1 MSNIPPDQDINLS
14 FLDEISDGS
23 TEFMIETIDMFLVNT
38 PGALQTIIEAI
49 NDKDWP
55 TVNIAAHKLK
65 PNLGFFGMS
74 VCQGM
79 MQEIELMVKPGNPDL
94 IVLLAKFN
102 NVSDRIATN
111 IITLEEIKSEK
122 QNYRQDSIR

>member
-1 MSNIPPDQDINLS
+1 MSNILPDQDINLS

-38 PGALQTIIEAI
+38 PVALQTISEAI

-74 VCQGM
+74 VCQEI
-79 MQEIELMVKPGNPDL
+79 MQEIEIIVKTGDPNMNIL
-94 IVLLAKFN
+94 LSKFKTVSERIVG
-102 NVSDRIATN
+102 N
-111 IITLEEIKSEK
+111 IITLQKIKSEK
-122 QNYRQDSIR
+122 QTIL